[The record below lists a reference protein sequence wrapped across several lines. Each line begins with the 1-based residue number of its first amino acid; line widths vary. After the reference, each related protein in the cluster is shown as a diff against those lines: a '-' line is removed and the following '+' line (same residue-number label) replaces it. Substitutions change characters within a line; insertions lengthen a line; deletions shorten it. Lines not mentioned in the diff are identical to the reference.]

1 MGSGGTLALNS
12 AFDKDEGDIAFLHNP
27 PKPPRLLALFALVVM
42 VVGLVVALFIS
53 VRFLVAYLICFLMST
68 LYSVPPFRMKSRP
81 GADMLISATGYGAMT
96 IYSGWAAMD
105 LPLAPPITNV
115 VVAFFCLL
123 VAWYPLTQF
132 YQVEEDRRRGDRTL
146 TLTIG
151 KRNGLILAT
160 VAALAGFAFLG
171 AEILLR
177 HWGLRAIGV
186 ALGFLFWGAVIVHW
200 WFHWREADTLYERT
214 GMYRLVWAFAL
225 TQVGV
230 LLAMLPLSPSQSN
243 ISLTASSMAVGLTLY
258 RPAYLGAE
266 PCVGSKM
273 AKSSPMLPL
282 EAKPS
287 PPTNCA
293 ARSDTM
299 SPNMLLDTN
308 TP

>member
-1 MGSGGTLALNS
+1 MRQLLTRVLPARWVPYVLHLRLRGAPIVIAQMSVGFLLANGLHFTADALSRWVLAALSWAVMGSGGTLALNS

-42 VVGLVVALFIS
+42 VVGLVVTLFIS

-68 LYSVPPFRMKSRP
+68 LYSMPPFRMKSRP

-115 VVAFFCLL
+115 VAAFFCLL

-186 ALGFLFWGAVIVHW
+186 ALGFLFWIAVLVHW
-200 WFHWREADTLYERT
+200 WFHWREADILYERT
-214 GMYRLVWAFAL
+214 GMYRLVWAFAV

-230 LLAMLPLSPSQSN
+230 LLAMLPLGGPS
-243 ISLTASSMAVGLTLY
+243 
-258 RPAYLGAE
+258 
-266 PCVGSKM
+266 
-273 AKSSPMLPL
+273 
-282 EAKPS
+282 
-287 PPTNCA
+287 
-293 ARSDTM
+293 
-299 SPNMLLDTN
+299 
-308 TP
+308 